1 MSDRL
6 LGNPGAKLKDV
17 MLKFNSEELVLEA
30 PPVQGVVTHTV
41 SVVSTLLVIVAT
53 VVVTTAEDDD
63 VESLVVLAAD
73 AVEHGFVT

>member
-1 MSDRL
+1 M
-6 LGNPGAKLKDV
+6 
-17 MLKFNSEELVLEA
+17 MLKFNSKELVLEA

-63 VESLVVLAAD
+63 VEGVESLVVLAVD
-73 AVEHGFVT
+73 AVEHGLVT